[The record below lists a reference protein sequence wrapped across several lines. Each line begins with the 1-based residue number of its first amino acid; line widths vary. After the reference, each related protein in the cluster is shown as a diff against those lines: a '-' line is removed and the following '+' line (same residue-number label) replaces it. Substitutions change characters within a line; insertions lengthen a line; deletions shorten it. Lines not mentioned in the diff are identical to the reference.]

1 MGVGGKRHAP
11 AALPPGKTRYPLYK
25 MLDEPPRTGLDGCGI
40 PRLHRVSI
48 PGPSSPWRDAIA
60 TELSRP
66 TGRADSNAVLPQVR
80 CDIHWDDLCEA
91 CSCSTALREFP
102 YYHARL
108 GNVGDAVAQSDLR
121 M

>member
-1 MGVGGKRHAP
+1 
-11 AALPPGKTRYPLYK
+11 
-25 MLDEPPRTGLDGCGI
+25 
-40 PRLHRVSI
+40 
-48 PGPSSPWRDAIA
+48 
-60 TELSRP
+60 
-66 TGRADSNAVLPQVR
+66 LPQVR